1 MIVET
6 PDRLLWAV
14 TETGDASQ
22 SHSWWSGTQ
31 VRRAKIRG
39 TYERKP
45 GAEPQAVRKAEARVV
60 SQFRLRD

>member
-6 PDRLLWAV
+6 TDNKLYAV
-14 TETGDASQ
+14 IDEPLPQAWLGVP
-22 SHSWWSGTQ
+22 

-39 TYERKP
+39 TYERRP
-45 GAEPQAVRKAEARVV
+45 NDTTPRLIRKAGSKVV

>member
-14 TETGDASQ
+14 TETGDASLWQ
-22 SHSWWSGTQ
+22 CIP